1 MVIAVE
7 RRATIRLRAKN
18 QLTLPEPVARALG
31 AEPGDRFFVSFEAP
45 DRVVLQRVPKSY
57 AGALAGV
64 WGTYEEAMAELR
76 ASRDEWDERERRQIG
91 DWDGEIRA
99 DR

>member
-1 MVIAVE
+1 MTPQFE
-7 RRATIRLRAKN
+7 RSTPIRVRPKN
-18 QLTLPEPVARALG
+18 QITIPEAIAARMEVG
-31 AEPGDRFFVSFEAP
+31 PGDRLLARI
-45 DRVVLQRVPKSY
+45 DDAGQLVLRKVPKSY

-76 ASRDEWDERERRQIG
+76 ASRDEWDERERRQVG
-91 DWDGEIRA
+91 DWDGKVRE